1 MNKVVK
7 IMNIDCKMIL
17 KQEDNNEVT
26 NFIE

>member
-1 MNKVVK
+1 MTKIVK

-17 KQEDNNEVT
+17 KQEDKNEVT